1 MKIIMR
7 DDREFV
13 GTPVQIVRAM
23 KDIAFGVEHLNL
35 AEYIEWVVA
44 NAKKFEEVELKVE
57 GATDDELS
65 VALVDEM
72 IRAGLTR
79 RM

>member
-13 GTPVQIVRAM
+13 GTPVQIVKAM

-35 AEYIEWVVA
+35 AQYIGWVVA
-44 NAKKFEEVELKVE
+44 NAKKFEEVELNVS
-57 GATDDELS
+57 GASDEELS
-65 VALVDEM
+65 ATLVDEM
-72 IRAGLTR
+72 IRTRLTR
-79 RM
+79 RA

>member
-7 DDREFV
+7 DDREFL

-35 AEYIEWVVA
+35 AQYIEWVVA
-44 NAKKFEEVELKVE
+44 NAKKFEEVELEVSGK
-57 GATDDELS
+57 TDDELS
-65 VALVDEM
+65 AALVDEM
-72 IRAGLTR
+72 VRTGLTR
-79 RM
+79 RA

>member
-35 AEYIEWVVA
+35 AQYIEWVVA
-44 NAKKFEEVELKVE
+44 NAKKFEEVELEVSGK
-57 GATDDELS
+57 TDDELS
-65 VALVDEM
+65 GALVDEM
-72 IRAGLTR
+72 VRTGLTR
-79 RM
+79 RA

>member
-1 MKIIMR
+1 MR

-35 AEYIEWVVA
+35 AQYIEWVVA
-44 NAKKFEEVELKVE
+44 NAKKFEEVELEVSGK
-57 GATDDELS
+57 TDDELS
-65 VALVDEM
+65 AALVDEM
-72 IRAGLTR
+72 VRTGLTR
-79 RM
+79 RA

>member
-7 DDREFV
+7 DDRVFQ

-35 AEYIEWVVA
+35 AQYIEWVVA
-44 NAKKFEEVELKVE
+44 NAKKFEELDLKVG
-57 GATDDELS
+57 GATYDELS
-65 VALVDEM
+65 ASLVDEM
-72 IRAGLTR
+72 IRTRLTR
-79 RM
+79 LG

>member
-35 AEYIEWVVA
+35 AQYIDWVVA
-44 NAKKFEEVELKVE
+44 NAKKFEEVELRVT
-57 GATDDELS
+57 GTTDDELS
-65 VALVDEM
+65 AALVDEM
-72 IRAGLTR
+72 IRAELTR
-79 RM
+79 RA

>member
-35 AEYIEWVVA
+35 AQYIEWVVA
-44 NAKKFEEVELKVE
+44 NAKKFEELDLKVG
-57 GATDDELS
+57 GATYDELS
-65 VALVDEM
+65 ASLVDEM
-72 IRAGLTR
+72 IRTRLTR
-79 RM
+79 LG

>member
-1 MKIIMR
+1 MKITMR

-35 AEYIEWVVA
+35 AQYIEWVVA
-44 NAKKFEEVELKVE
+44 NAKKFEEVELKVT
-57 GATDDELS
+57 GKSDDELS
-65 VALVDEM
+65 AALIDEM
-72 IRAGLTR
+72 LRAGLTR
-79 RM
+79 RG

>member
-35 AEYIEWVVA
+35 AQYIEWVVA
-44 NAKKFEEVELKVE
+44 NAKKFEEVELKVN
-57 GATDDELS
+57 GKTDDELAA
-65 VALVDEM
+65 ALVDEM
-72 IRAGLTR
+72 IRSGLTR
-79 RM
+79 RA

>member
-35 AEYIEWVVA
+35 AQYIDWVVA
-44 NAKKFEEVELKVE
+44 NAKKFEEVELDVSGK
-57 GATDDELS
+57 TDDELS
-65 VALVDEM
+65 AALVDEM
-72 IRAGLTR
+72 VRTGLTR
-79 RM
+79 RA

>member
-35 AEYIEWVVA
+35 AQYIEWVVA
-44 NAKKFEEVELKVE
+44 NAKKFEEVELEVSGK
-57 GATDDELS
+57 TDDELS
-65 VALVDEM
+65 AALVDEM
-72 IRAGLTR
+72 VRTGLTR
-79 RM
+79 RA

>member
-35 AEYIEWVVA
+35 AQYREWVVA
-44 NAKKFEEVELKVE
+44 NAKKFEEVELKVS

-65 VALVDEM
+65 ATLVDEM

-79 RM
+79 RA

>member
-23 KDIAFGVEHLNL
+23 KDIAFGVEQLSL
-35 AEYIEWVVA
+35 AQYIEWVVA
-44 NAKKFEEVELKVE
+44 NAKKFEEVELKVK

-65 VALVDEM
+65 AALVDEM

-79 RM
+79 QA

>member
-1 MKIIMR
+1 MKITMR

-35 AEYIEWVVA
+35 AQYIEWVVA
-44 NAKKFEEVELKVE
+44 NAKKFEEVELKVT
-57 GATDDELS
+57 GKTDDELS
-65 VALVDEM
+65 AGLVDQM

-79 RM
+79 RA

>member
-23 KDIAFGVEHLNL
+23 KNIAFGVEHLNL
-35 AEYIEWVVA
+35 AQYIEWVVA
-44 NAKKFEEVELKVE
+44 NAKKFEEVELKVS

-65 VALVDEM
+65 SALVNEM
-72 IRAGLTR
+72 IRTGLTR
-79 RM
+79 RA

>member
-13 GTPVQIVRAM
+13 GTPIQIVRAM

-44 NAKKFEEVELKVE
+44 NAKKFEEVELEVTGK
-57 GATDDELS
+57 TDDELS
-65 VALVDEM
+65 AALVDEM
-72 IRAGLTR
+72 IRTGLTR
-79 RM
+79 RA

>member
-35 AEYIEWVVA
+35 AQYIDWVVA
-44 NAKKFEEVELKVE
+44 NAKKFELVELKVA
-57 GATDDELS
+57 GKTDDEDRKS
-65 VALVDEM
+65 VV
-72 IRAGLTR
+72 
-79 RM
+79 

>member
-35 AEYIEWVVA
+35 AQYIEWVVA
-44 NAKKFEEVELKVE
+44 NAKKFEEVELEVSGK
-57 GATDDELS
+57 TDDELS
-65 VALVDEM
+65 AALVDEM
-72 IRAGLTR
+72 VLTGLTR
-79 RM
+79 RA

>member
-35 AEYIEWVVA
+35 AQYIEWVVA
-44 NAKKFEEVELKVE
+44 NAKKFEEVELKVA
-57 GATDDELS
+57 GTTDDELS
-65 VALVDEM
+65 AALVDEM

-79 RM
+79 RA

>member
-7 DDREFV
+7 DEREFV

-23 KDIAFGVEHLNL
+23 QDIAFGVENLNL
-35 AEYIEWVVA
+35 AQYIEWVVA
-44 NAKKFEEVELKVE
+44 NAKKFEEVELKVA
-57 GATDDELS
+57 GKTDDELS
-65 VALVDEM
+65 ASLVDEM

-79 RM
+79 RA

>member
-35 AEYIEWVVA
+35 AQYIEWVVA
-44 NAKKFEEVELKVE
+44 NAKKFEEVELKVT
-57 GATDDELS
+57 GTTDDALS
-65 VALVDEM
+65 ASLVDEM
-72 IRAGLTR
+72 LRAGLTR
-79 RM
+79 RG

>member
-7 DDREFV
+7 DDREFI

-35 AEYIEWVVA
+35 AQYIEWVVA
-44 NAKKFEEVELKVE
+44 NAKKFEEVELEVSGK
-57 GATDDELS
+57 TDDELS
-65 VALVDEM
+65 AALVDEM
-72 IRAGLTR
+72 VRTGLTR
-79 RM
+79 RA

>member
-23 KDIAFGVEHLNL
+23 KDIAFGVENLNL
-35 AEYIEWVVA
+35 AQYIEWVVA
-44 NAKKFEEVELKVE
+44 NAKKFEEVELKVT
-57 GATDDELS
+57 GKTDDELS
-65 VALVDEM
+65 AALVDEM
-72 IRAGLTR
+72 IRARLTR
-79 RM
+79 KA

>member
-35 AEYIEWVVA
+35 AQYIEWVVA
-44 NAKKFEEVELKVE
+44 NAKKFEEVELKVS
-57 GATDDELS
+57 GVTDDELS
-65 VALVDEM
+65 AALVDEM
-72 IRAGLTR
+72 IRARLTR
-79 RM
+79 KA

>member
-1 MKIIMR
+1 MKITMR

-35 AEYIEWVVA
+35 AQYIEWVVA
-44 NAKKFEEVELKVE
+44 NAKKFEEVELKVT
-57 GATDDELS
+57 GKTDDELS
-65 VALVDEM
+65 AALIDEM
-72 IRAGLTR
+72 IRARLTR
-79 RM
+79 KV

>member
-35 AEYIEWVVA
+35 AQYIEWVVA
-44 NAKKFEEVELKVE
+44 NAKKFEEVELKVT
-57 GATDDELS
+57 GKTDDELS
-65 VALVDEM
+65 AALVEEM
-72 IRAGLTR
+72 IRAGLCR
-79 RM
+79 